1 MSYRDMKLRK
11 ERQDEIRKLDAEI
24 ARLRDRIRDLETAI
38 MMHASR
44 DAWAMSL
51 LQQED
56 R

>member
-1 MSYRDMKLRK
+1 MSYREMKLRK
-11 ERQDEIRKLDAEI
+11 ERQDEIRRLDAEV

-44 DAWAMSL
+44 SAWAMSL
-51 LQQED
+51 LEQEG